1 MLSYDLDP
9 PTLAYAS
16 ECRRAIHI
24 RGIERQR
31 RGDEPF
37 STGKAVGGPIS
48 YDSTETV
55 VLYVIYY
62 TVTHFS
68 TSVVQ

>member
-1 MLSYDLDP
+1 
-9 PTLAYAS
+9 
-16 ECRRAIHI
+16 
-24 RGIERQR
+24 
-31 RGDEPF
+31 
-37 STGKAVGGPIS
+37 VGGPIS

>member
-1 MLSYDLDP
+1 MIWIHP
-9 PTLAYAS
+9 PSPTQVSVGELY
-16 ECRRAIHI
+16 I